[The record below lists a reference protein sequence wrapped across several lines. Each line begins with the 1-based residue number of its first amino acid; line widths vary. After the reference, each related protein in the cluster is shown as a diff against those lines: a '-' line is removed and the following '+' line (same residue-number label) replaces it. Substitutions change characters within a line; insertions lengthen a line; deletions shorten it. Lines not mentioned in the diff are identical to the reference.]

1 MKMFKKYRATKAN
14 VILLESAMKAL
25 GYPVEKVS
33 AATDCKGFKYFNW
46 HNMFHNV
53 VNSKMQELEQAANN

>member
-33 AATDCKGFKYFNW
+33 AEKDYKGFKYSNW
-46 HNMFHNV
+46 HVMFHNV
-53 VNSKMQELEQAANN
+53 VNSKMQELEAAHN